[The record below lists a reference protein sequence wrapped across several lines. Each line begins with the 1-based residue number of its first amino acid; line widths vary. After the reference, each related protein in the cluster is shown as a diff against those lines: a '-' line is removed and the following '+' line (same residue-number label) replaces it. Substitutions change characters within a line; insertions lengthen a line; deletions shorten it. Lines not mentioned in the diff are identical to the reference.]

1 MKSFQK
7 ASEWPG
13 EVARAA
19 QTILHQHAIQ
29 GDLSELQQSLS
40 RWVELSKRH
49 QSRGA
54 QPLDYALLYQLLE
67 DVDTKWQQSEKP
79 LSRDEVQTYSILR
92 IFHLMLIAEP
102 NHFLVQIWTLPSG

>member
-1 MKSFQK
+1 MLQK

-40 RWVELSKRH
+40 RWVAISKRH
-49 QSRGA
+49 QNRKA
-54 QPLDYALLYQLLE
+54 QPLDYALLHSLLE
-67 DVDTKWQQSEKP
+67 DVDTKWEHSEKA
-79 LSRDEVQTYSILR
+79 LSRDEVTFFKKTNTENIFYSSEKY
-92 IFHLMLIAEP
+92 LI
-102 NHFLVQIWTLPSG
+102 V